1 MHDWKMLEWSESCP
15 SLAFQSLLSLWR
27 VGIAVVGIGVVVVV
41 VVAGL
46 DGSAWQREWATLT
59 VSASAACA
67 VSGVGQ

>member
-1 MHDWKMLEWSESCP
+1 MEWSEGCP

-41 VVAGL
+41 VAGL
-46 DGSAWQREWATLT
+46 DGSAWQREWAPLT

-67 VSGVGQ
+67 VFGVGQ